1 MSVSLLTEGRYMAFG
16 EELQRLREAAGLS
29 QAELAGRAGL
39 SLRSVQNWEQGH
51 RKPKADALLALS
63 GPLQVPVETLVALV
77 AGQPAP
83 PPSPKG
89 GGKGKRRGKRP

>member
-1 MSVSLLTEGRYMAFG
+1 MPFG

-51 RKPKADALLALS
+51 RKPKADALLAMS

-77 AGQPAP
+77 AGRPAP
-83 PPSPKG
+83 PPFHK
-89 GGKGKRRGKRP
+89 GKGRGERQRDGEPSR

>member
-1 MSVSLLTEGRYMAFG
+1 MAFG

-29 QAELAGRAGL
+29 QSELAGRAGL

-63 GPLQVPVETLVALV
+63 KPLKVPVETLVALV
-77 AGQPAP
+77 AGRAAP

-89 GGKGKRRGKRP
+89 RGKGQGRGKPSGDGEARR